1 MARRK
6 YTEVEEK
13 LMTEIAQ
20 NLKKI
25 LKSKKWFQ
33 KDLAEAADLSTS
45 VVSDYLNAKTLASPG
60 VIEKIAEV
68 LGVEKSDIDPTYAK
82 LSERRNPSLVP
93 LVGKI
98 CAGDGILAN
107 SNIEDYVCYPFPS
120 KKQPDFALEVKG
132 DSMKDAGIENGD
144 IVYFKK
150 SDWADYNG
158 QIVAV
163 VLNDCNEGMLKRL
176 KWTEGTPLM
185 TLKPENANYEEK
197 QVRPSEILVC
207 GVYMGHFKPF
217 KEEQPC

>member
-13 LMTEIAQ
+13 LMIEIAQ

-25 LKSKKWFQ
+25 LTSKKWFQ
-33 KDLAEAADLSTS
+33 KDLAKAADLSTS

-82 LSERRNPSLVP
+82 LSERKNPSLVP
-93 LVGKI
+93 LIGNI
-98 CAGDGILAN
+98 CAGDGMLEN
-107 SNIEDYVCYPFPS
+107 SNIEDYICYPFPA
-120 KKQPDFALEVKG
+120 KRQPDFALEVKG
-132 DSMKDAGIENGD
+132 DSMINAGIENGD

-163 VLNDCNEGMLKRL
+163 VLTDSNEGMLKRL
-176 KWTEGTPLM
+176 KWTEGSALM
-185 TLKPENANYEEK
+185 TLKPENIDYKEK
-197 QVRPSEILVC
+197 QVRPSEIIIC
-207 GVYMGHFKPF
+207 GVYMGHFKPL
-217 KEEQPC
+217 KEEQSC